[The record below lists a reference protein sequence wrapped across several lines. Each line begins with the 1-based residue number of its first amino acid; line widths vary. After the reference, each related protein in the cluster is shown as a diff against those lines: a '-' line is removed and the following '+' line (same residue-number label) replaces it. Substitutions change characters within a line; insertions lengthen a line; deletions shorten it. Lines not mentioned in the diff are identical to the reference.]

1 MITEIQGGRIF
12 NGKCFEKKDPHLVME
27 TRRIILKEEPDK

>member
-12 NGKCFEKKDPHLVME
+12 NGKCFEKKRFASGDGNQAHNPE
-27 TRRIILKEEPDK
+27 RRT